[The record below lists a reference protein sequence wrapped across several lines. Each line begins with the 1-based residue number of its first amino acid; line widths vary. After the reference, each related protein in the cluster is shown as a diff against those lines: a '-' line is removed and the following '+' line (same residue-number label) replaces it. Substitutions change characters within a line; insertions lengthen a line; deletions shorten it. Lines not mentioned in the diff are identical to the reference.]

1 MSTPDR
7 GRHESAAGRI
17 TIRPA
22 AAADFAALWPM
33 LRDVIRAGETYAID
47 PRLSRAAVRALWMEA
62 PRATY
67 VAERGGEIGAEIGGT
82 FYLKT
87 NQPGGGAHVCNAGFV
102 VAAQARGQGLARAMC
117 LRAQFEARSLG
128 YRAMQFNFV
137 VETNTGAIAL
147 WERMGFGTVGR
158 LPRAFHHPAAGLVDA
173 RVMYKWLDA

>member
-7 GRHESAAGRI
+7 GRHESDAGRI

-22 AAADFAALWPM
+22 GESDFAALWPM

-47 PRLSRAAVRALWMEA
+47 PGLTREEVRALWMRT

-67 VAERGGEIGAEIGGT
+67 VVERAGEICGT
-82 FYLKT
+82 FYIKT
-87 NQPGGGAHVCNAGFV
+87 NQPGGGAHVCNAGFI
-102 VAAQARGQGLARAMC
+102 VAGHARGQGLARAMC
-117 LRAQFEARSLG
+117 LRAQDEARGLG

-147 WERMGFGTVGR
+147 WHRLGFETVGR
-158 LPRAFHHPAAGLVDA
+158 LPRAFCHPVAGLVDA
-173 RVMYKWLDA
+173 RVMYKWLDP

>member
-7 GRHESAAGRI
+7 GQHENAAGRL

-22 AAADFAALWPM
+22 AAADFDALWPM

-47 PRLSRAAVRALWMEA
+47 PDLSREAVRALWMKA

-67 VAERGGEIGAEIGGT
+67 LAEIGGGIRGS
-82 FYLKT
+82 FYIKT

-117 LRAQFEARSLG
+117 LRAQDEARAMG

-158 LPRAFHHPAAGLVDA
+158 LPRAFRHPTAGLVDA